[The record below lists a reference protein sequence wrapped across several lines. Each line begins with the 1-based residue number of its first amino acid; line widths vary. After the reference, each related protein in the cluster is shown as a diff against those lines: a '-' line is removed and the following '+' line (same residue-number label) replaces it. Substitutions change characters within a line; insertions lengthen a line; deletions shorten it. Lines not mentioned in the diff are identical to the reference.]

1 MHLQA
6 LRLLHVTYENQ
17 AYWNIVEQ
25 SFLKTA
31 WSPFIKCP
39 FSTFTLLNFYKNKQ
53 TLYIKLVWRKNA
65 LKHCSCLPWCLFLL
79 FYLLQRGKQM
89 ARKFNLDWLQSLNK
103 KNVLH
108 FKHDMSALLHH
119 FIAAF
124 SFKYILRLCF
134 SESHFFL
141 CSQAESAV
149 AHMGEL
155 SCLKWIYVIYYSI
168 CKTWVHQDSVMT
180 KWQMILI
187 LNSNIWYSEVVIVL
201 E

>member
-6 LRLLHVTYENQ
+6 LHVTCENQ

-103 KNVLH
+103 KNVFYILNMICQH
-108 FKHDMSALLHH
+108 YFITVLLHLVLNTFWGSVFLNH
-119 FIAAF
+119 I
-124 SFKYILRLCF
+124 SSCVLRPRA
-134 SESHFFL
+134 
-141 CSQAESAV
+141 Q
-149 AHMGEL
+149 
-155 SCLKWIYVIYYSI
+155 
-168 CKTWVHQDSVMT
+168 
-180 KWQMILI
+180 
-187 LNSNIWYSEVVIVL
+187 
-201 E
+201 